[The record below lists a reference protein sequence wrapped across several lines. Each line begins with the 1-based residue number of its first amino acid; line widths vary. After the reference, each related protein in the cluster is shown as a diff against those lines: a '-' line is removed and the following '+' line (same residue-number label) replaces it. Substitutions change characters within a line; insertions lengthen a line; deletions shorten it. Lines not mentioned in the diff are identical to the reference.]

1 MKLTTIL
8 IIILVYMSLMIISL
22 FIDEMKLRLA
32 FYLIVALGT
41 LCFINLY
48 LTFTYYIR
56 LRNEAGIGGPQGP
69 TGDAGPRGDPGGCS
83 YATKCGIDD
92 PRPMIIDAVNA
103 MYQIDKKCLN
113 NPSLDNCPDKEVMD
127 KAYPLNKQIDLLEK
141 IANETAL
148 SREEFKKKINVCL
161 NDPDGCL

>member
-1 MKLTTIL
+1 MNLTTIL
-8 IIILVYMSLMIISL
+8 IIILIYMSLMIIGS
-22 FIDEMKLRLA
+22 FIEERKLKLA
-32 FYLIVALGT
+32 YYLIVALGT

-48 LTFTYYIR
+48 LTFTYYVR
-56 LRNEAGIGGPQGP
+56 LRNEAGVSGPQGP
-69 TGDAGPRGDPGGCS
+69 KGDFGPLGDSGGCS

-92 PRPMIIDAVNA
+92 SRPMILDAVNA

-113 NPSLDNCPDKEVMD
+113 NPNLDNCADKEVMD

-141 IANETAL
+141 IANESSL